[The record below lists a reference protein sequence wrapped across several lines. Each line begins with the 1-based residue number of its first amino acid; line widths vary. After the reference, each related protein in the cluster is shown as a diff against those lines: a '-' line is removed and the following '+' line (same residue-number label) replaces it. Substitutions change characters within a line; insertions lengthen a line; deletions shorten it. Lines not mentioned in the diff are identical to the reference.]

1 MMKRTLLVVG
11 LLALTASPVW
21 AQRGSIHFSTG
32 SAGRAGY
39 TGQMT
44 PVYTGQSA
52 PYTGRTTPAYTG
64 QSTPYTGRP
73 VTGVST
79 SPGYYNRA
87 YNDVRTNRV
96 NVRTNAALPVRAVP
110 QLQTM
115 RVGDYTPNLPVRH
128 NRVYYPGGYYYY
140 YNGYYF
146 QDNYNTYALPDSS
159 PEQAQEENK
168 PLPPLDVSKRFELV
182 DPAEGTIIDELPVGA
197 TEVKKSVYKFRD
209 TYYRPT
215 YDGGEVKF
223 IVSKP

>member
-73 VTGVST
+73 SAQAVVS
-79 SPGYYNRA
+79 SWRRA
-87 YNDVRTNRV
+87 SQVHGPSYGRAGTRT
-96 NVRTNAALPVRAVP
+96 
-110 QLQTM
+110 
-115 RVGDYTPNLPVRH
+115 RVGSRTSGSPSGR
-128 NRVYYPGGYYYY
+128 
-140 YNGYYF
+140 
-146 QDNYNTYALPDSS
+146 SS
-159 PEQAQEENK
+159 RTGTASSTLRAARRN
-168 PLPPLDVSKRFELV
+168 SG
-182 DPAEGTIIDELPVGA
+182 PA
-197 TEVKKSVYKFRD
+197 
-209 TYYRPT
+209 
-215 YDGGEVKF
+215 
-223 IVSKP
+223 

>member
-1 MMKRTLLVVG
+1 MSRLLLMTG
-11 LLALTASPVW
+11 LFALTISPVW
-21 AQRGSIHFSTG
+21 AQRGSIHYSTN
-32 SAGRAGY
+32 SAGRAPY

-44 PVYTGQSA
+44 PAYTGRSA
-52 PYTGRTTPAYTG
+52 PYTGRMTPAYTG
-64 QSTPYTGRP
+64 RSTPYTGRP
-73 VTGVST
+73 VTGVGST
-79 SPGYYNRA
+79 PYSPA
-87 YNDVRTNRV
+87 YT
-96 NVRTNAALPVRAVP
+96 NVRANRMTTQAGQALPVRNTP

-146 QDNYNTYALPDSS
+146 QDNYNTYALPDDSTA
-159 PEQAQEENK
+159 PAEQEQK

-197 TEVKKSVYKFRD
+197 TEVKKSLYKFRD

-215 YDGGEVKF
+215 YEGGEVKF